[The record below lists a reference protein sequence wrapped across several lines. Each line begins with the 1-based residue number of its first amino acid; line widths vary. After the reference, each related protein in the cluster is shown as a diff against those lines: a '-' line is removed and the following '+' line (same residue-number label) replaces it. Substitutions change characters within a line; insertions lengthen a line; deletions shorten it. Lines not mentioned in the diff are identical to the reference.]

1 MHLNDIKVRQG
12 YYVVAGA
19 EVAIS
24 GATGTAQSGPH
35 LHMEVKKTVGE
46 ETKRI
51 DPKEYLAEIAVRGN
65 LSQKL
70 ISKNDKDNKDL
81 LEQYKSD
88 IAARI
93 AKEPKPEDN
102 SLASNQN
109 APQSKEDAFME
120 WIKKLDPTKMG
131 SFLDEGQQHQDF
143 ITGLL
148 SSVFSSMVAMAAF
161 LNAQDGK
168 TNDLASANITT
179 SIDSKDPTTIERKRA
194 EVEANV
200 TRLRNTASEQF
211 EKDSPEHDRGNSLRL

>member
-1 MHLNDIKVRQG
+1 
-12 YYVVAGA
+12 
-19 EVAIS
+19 
-24 GATGTAQSGPH
+24 
-35 LHMEVKKTVGE
+35 
-46 ETKRI
+46 
-51 DPKEYLAEIAVRGN
+51 
-65 LSQKL
+65 
-70 ISKNDKDNKDL
+70 
-81 LEQYKSD
+81 
-88 IAARI
+88 
-93 AKEPKPEDN
+93 
-102 SLASNQN
+102 
-109 APQSKEDAFME
+109 ME

-211 EKDSPEHDRGNSLRL
+211 EKDSPEHDRGNSLRI